1 MPRQIEHMPL
11 AGGFH
16 EGDQVR
22 SRIDFA
28 SHHLV
33 KGDVGTVVGPGETA
47 ECSQPGRVCVDF
59 GAGKGRI
66 NINATS
72 QIENIMS
79 LAGNFQKGDRVRSL
93 IDDASNHLVK
103 GDVDTVMGQGTTA

>member
-1 MPRQIEHMPL
+1 MPRNLEHMPL
-11 AGGFH
+11 VGGFQK
-16 EGDQVR
+16 GDQVR

-28 SHHLV
+28 SHRLV
-33 KGDVGTVVGPGETA
+33 KGDVCTVVAPGETA
-47 ECSQPGRVCVDF
+47 ECSQSGRLFVDF
-59 GAGKGRI
+59 GAGKERI